1 MALRRWVSLVSA
13 TAAMF
18 ALSACILVPG
28 RLPSASP
35 AAAVVPTPAPP
46 PTPAPATA
54 APTTPLE
61 AGLPPVARVV
71 QRARPAVVSIITRA
85 VVGRDFFLEP
95 VPLEG
100 AGSGFIV
107 DDRGYVVTNNH
118 VVEGGQQIRVTL
130 VDGRVFTAGIVGRDP
145 ASDLAVIKI
154 KGDNL
159 PVVDMGDSERL
170 QIGDWVVAIGNA
182 LNLPGGPTV
191 TAGVVSAL
199 GRSVRA
205 DAQRTL
211 HELIQTD
218 AAISPGN
225 SGGPLVNLAG
235 EVVGINTLVL
245 RGTRGD
251 ASRAE
256 GLGFSISIN
265 AARPVI
271 EDLIKNG
278 RVVQPWIG
286 IGVQTI
292 TPALAADQ
300 NLPLQE
306 GVLVLGVEGA
316 GPAQRRLEEG
326 DIIVQIDGKPIKTV
340 PELQKAVRQSKV
352 GQDVELTVQRAG
364 RQVTVRIK
372 LGEMPRGL

>member
-1 MALRRWVSLVSA
+1 MALRRWVSLASA
-13 TAAMF
+13 TAAMV
-18 ALSACILVPG
+18 ALSACILVPA
-28 RLPSASP
+28 RPPVASP
-35 AAAVVPTPAPP
+35 VAAVVPSPVPASPERAAASPP
-46 PTPAPATA
+46 Q
-54 APTTPLE
+54 E
-61 AGLPPVARVV
+61 GGLPPVARVV

-95 VPLEG
+95 VPQEG

-107 DDRGYVVTNNH
+107 DGQGHIVTNNH

-130 VDGRVFTAGIVGRDP
+130 VDGRVFIAEVVGRDP

-154 KGDNL
+154 KGANL
-159 PVVDMGDSERL
+159 PVVPMANSVQLEV
-170 QIGDWVVAIGNA
+170 GDWVVAIGNA

-211 HELIQTD
+211 HELVQTD

-251 ASRAE
+251 AARAE

-265 AARPVI
+265 SARPVI

-278 RVVQPWIG
+278 KVVQPWIG
-286 IGVQTI
+286 IGGQTI

-306 GVLVLGVEGA
+306 GVLVVGVESA
-316 GPAQRRLEEG
+316 GPAQNRLEEG

-340 PELQKAVRQSKV
+340 PELQRAVRQSRV
-352 GQDVELTVQRAG
+352 GQQIDLTVYRGG
-364 RQVTVRIK
+364 REVRVRVP
-372 LGEMPRGL
+372 LGVMPRGL